1 MPDFLNGPF
10 TLYSL
15 ETVHG
20 SWSHLFAP
28 QEQANRLRWKS
39 QESSWSANKCVSAD
53 SPCTA
58 DPFILLGYVCPA
70 ATMSVCYLVDFYKKR
85 SWVRS
90 NMHAA

>member
-28 QEQANRLRWKS
+28 QEQASRLRWKS